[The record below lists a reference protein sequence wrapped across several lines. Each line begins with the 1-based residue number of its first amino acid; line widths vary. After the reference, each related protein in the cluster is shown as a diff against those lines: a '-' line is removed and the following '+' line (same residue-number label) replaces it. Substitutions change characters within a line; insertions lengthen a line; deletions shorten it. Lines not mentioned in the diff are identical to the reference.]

1 MNRLIPILAALLL
14 AGCGE
19 LRWAK
24 PDGDTSSLAQ
34 DQASCR
40 AAARESVQRRYGPPV
55 PSASRP
61 DARFGGDAGIP
72 GAADRQVLEDQAH
85 DRCMRGRGYALVPA
99 GK

>member
-1 MNRLIPILAALLL
+1 MNKLVPVLAALLL

-24 PDGDTSSLAQ
+24 SDGDTSSLAQ
-34 DQASCR
+34 DESSCR

-55 PSASRP
+55 PTYTRSDP
-61 DARFGGDAGIP
+61 RFGADTTTP
-72 GAADRQVLEDQAH
+72 SDADRLMLEAQAV